1 MMIWSLVQPVQ
12 SRPLYNE
19 LSLKDTESTPTNT
32 TCSTCNPKQQTDAF
46 DHEFYTPPPFT
57 ACQSPPCAGFFMPF
71 WSFYGYSS
79 ELGLYHVQGYV
90 NPEEIISTAATIL
103 YG

>member
-1 MMIWSLVQPVQ
+1 MNFI
-12 SRPLYNE
+12 
-19 LSLKDTESTPTNT
+19 
-32 TCSTCNPKQQTDAF
+32 
-46 DHEFYTPPPFT
+46 PPPFT

>member
-1 MMIWSLVQPVQ
+1 MLLIMNFIP
-12 SRPLYNE
+12 
-19 LSLKDTESTPTNT
+19 
-32 TCSTCNPKQQTDAF
+32 
-46 DHEFYTPPPFT
+46 PPPFT